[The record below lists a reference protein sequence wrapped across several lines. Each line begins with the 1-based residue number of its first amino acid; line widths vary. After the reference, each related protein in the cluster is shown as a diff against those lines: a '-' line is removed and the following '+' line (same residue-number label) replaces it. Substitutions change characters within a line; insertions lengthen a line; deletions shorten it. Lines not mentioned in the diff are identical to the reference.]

1 MVRRI
6 LNVVMTLGVIGVV
19 VIIAARVAEPS
30 VRPILYPASV
40 SPATTVVPATAE
52 ASAVAAPATTTTTT
66 AAPSTTTVAPVAT
79 TTTTTTT
86 TVAPV
91 DEVAVLTAPYA
102 WGPSV
107 EAVLLQ
113 EVLGVS
119 ADGWYGPATRVAHIA
134 ENEARGLSVDGVPAP
149 PTTTTTAAPATT
161 TTAAPATTTTTTTTT
176 VSPATTVAPTTTA
189 PTSTTTAAPTTTVS
203 PPSTTVGMFGNLGA
217 QLVAQL
223 LGQPCIADGDLS
235 DCGPEVSALIQ
246 GLVG

>member
-1 MVRRI
+1 M
-6 LNVVMTLGVIGVV
+6 
-19 VIIAARVAEPS
+19 IIAARVAEPS

-40 SPATTVVPATAE
+40 SPATTVVPAPAE
-52 ASAVAAPATTTTTT
+52 ASVVATPATTTTTT

-91 DEVAVLTAPYA
+91 DEVAVLTAPYV

-107 EAVLLQ
+107 DAVLLQ

>member
-1 MVRRI
+1 M
-6 LNVVMTLGVIGVV
+6 
-19 VIIAARVAEPS
+19 IIAARVAEPS

-40 SPATTVVPATAE
+40 SPATTVLPAPAE
-52 ASAVAAPATTTTTT
+52 ASVVATPATTTTTT

-107 EAVLLQ
+107 DAVLLQ

-176 VSPATTVAPTTTA
+176 VSPTTTVAPTTTA

>member
-1 MVRRI
+1 
-6 LNVVMTLGVIGVV
+6 

-40 SPATTVVPATAE
+40 SPATTVVPAPAE

-91 DEVAVLTAPYA
+91 DEVAVLTAPYV

-107 EAVLLQ
+107 DAVLLQ